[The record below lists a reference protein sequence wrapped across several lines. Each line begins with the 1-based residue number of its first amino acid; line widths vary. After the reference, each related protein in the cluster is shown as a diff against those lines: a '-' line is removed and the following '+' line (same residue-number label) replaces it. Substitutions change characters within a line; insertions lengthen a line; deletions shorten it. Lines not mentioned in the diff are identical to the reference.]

1 MSICLGVDMSTQSCS
16 GILLNSEDRQTIWKH
31 SIPYRELAADFALN
45 PRTFSLDGLPPG
57 AFEQPPL
64 MFVECLDRLFYA
76 LKESGFISRIEA
88 ISVSAQQH
96 SHVYM
101 NASFERSPI
110 FSVSDS
116 AKADRPPVALLRDCF
131 SYPHSPIWMTAN
143 TKRPADEIR
152 AALGGSARAEQIA
165 GADVPLRFTGV
176 IIRRIGQEQPDAY
189 RRTACIHLISS
200 FLTALLAASPR
211 HPIDFGNAS
220 GMLLMDYRR
229 REWSDTLLDAVAA
242 GLPGGKNALRDK
254 LPPLASAYL
263 APQCLS
269 EYWIRRHGFSPNCL
283 VASGGGD
290 NPHTKSLI
298 KGDLLS
304 LGTSFVY
311 MQETDNFRDSDSDGH
326 RYSGE
331 DASASVPAR
340 VRANAGPGA
349 RSARDQGPS
358 GSEGGS
364 RSRSAKDASES
375 SPESSAKTGAGEGGS
390 ERGASESLTEAS
402 AKIGAGEGGSERGAS
417 ESSSEAS
424 VKTGA
429 VAGAIETTA
438 DGPPHFAA
446 TGANGMYDG
455 LDRPFY
461 FFPRTN
467 GALVWDKLRGNLTY
481 AEAEKILAEAPFGK
495 QFLIWQPLK
504 ESFPVSPIIDPIG
517 QTGDV
522 RKDYPAIIDTTLAI
536 LAIWSGSAGGE
547 TATNSDSAGSQP
559 PTEKILYV
567 TGGASAS
574 RAVLERISALW
585 KRPVCSIS
593 EVGTPMGAALSA
605 YASLCNKEEAE
616 KLATELIGN
625 QQPVRASKEQT
636 EQMKVFITEVVR
648 RYSPFVQKKV

>member
-16 GILLNSEDRQTIWKH
+16 GILLNSDDRQTIWKH
-31 SIPYRELAADFALN
+31 SIPYRELAADFGLN

-64 MFVECLDRLFYA
+64 MFVECLDRLFFA
-76 LKESGFISRIEA
+76 LKESGCISRIEA

-152 AALGGSARAEQIA
+152 TALGGSARAEQIA

-200 FLTALLAASPR
+200 FLTALLTASPR

-242 GLPGGKNALRDK
+242 GLPGGKDALRDK

-311 MQETDNFRDSDSDGH
+311 MQETGSFRDGGGH
-326 RYSGE
+326 RHGGE

-340 VRANAGPGA
+340 MRVNAGLDT
-349 RSARDQGPS
+349 RSAMEQGPS
-358 GSEGGS
+358 GSEAGS
-364 RSRSAKDASES
+364 KSKSAKEAAES
-375 SPESSAKTGAGEGGS
+375 SPEASAKTEAGGEAD
-390 ERGASESLTEAS
+390 AS
-402 AKIGAGEGGSERGAS
+402 
-417 ESSSEAS
+417 
-424 VKTGA
+424 
-429 VAGAIETTA
+429 ETTA
-438 DGPPHFAA
+438 NRPPHSAT

-481 AEAEKILAEAPFGK
+481 AEAEKILTNTQFAQFVQFGK

-504 ESFPVSPIIDPIG
+504 ESFPVSPIIDPLG

-536 LAIWSGSAGGE
+536 LAIWSGSAGGDE
-547 TATNSDSAGSQP
+547 HP
-559 PTEKILYV
+559 K
-567 TGGASAS
+567 
-574 RAVLERISALW
+574 
-585 KRPVCSIS
+585 C
-593 EVGTPMGAALSA
+593 
-605 YASLCNKEEAE
+605 AE
-616 KLATELIGN
+616 HT
-625 QQPVRASKEQT
+625 R
-636 EQMKVFITEVVR
+636 
-648 RYSPFVQKKV
+648 